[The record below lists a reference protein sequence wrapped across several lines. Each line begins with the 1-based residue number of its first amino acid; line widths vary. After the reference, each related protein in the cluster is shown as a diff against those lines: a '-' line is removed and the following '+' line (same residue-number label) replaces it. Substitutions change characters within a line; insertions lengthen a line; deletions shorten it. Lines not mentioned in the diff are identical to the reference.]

1 MTFRNQVAIITGA
14 SSGIGAEL
22 ARQLAAGGA
31 RLALAARRAELLEE
45 VAADCR
51 GLGGEALVVPT
62 DITVPERCAA
72 LVERT
77 VDTYGAV
84 DMLINNAGISMHAL
98 FADIEELDIFERIMR
113 VNYLGAVACTHYALP
128 HLLRA
133 RGRIVVVSSLVG
145 MAGVPT
151 RTGYA
156 ASKHALHGFFDSLR
170 VELAGSG
177 VSVTIACPGFV
188 DTGIRRYRAVAGDGR
203 RNIRSRRMPVERCV
217 RIILRAAERRRR
229 GVVMTF
235 VGKVGR
241 FVRPFLPGLID
252 RIARKK
258 VGLRAPA
265 ARLSRSKG

>member
-1 MTFRNQVAIITGA
+1 MTFKDQVTIITGA

-51 GLGGEALVVPT
+51 QLGGQAVALPT
-62 DITVPERCAA
+62 DITVPEQCAA
-72 LVERT
+72 LVQRT
-77 VDTYGAV
+77 VDTYGEI

-98 FADIEELDIFERIMR
+98 FTDIEDLDIFDRIMR

-128 HLLRA
+128 HLLSA
-133 RGRIVVVSSLVG
+133 RGRIVVVSSLTG
-145 MAGVPT
+145 KAGVPT

-177 VSVTIACPGFV
+177 VSITIACPSFV
-188 DTGIRRYRAVAGDGR
+188 DTGIRRYNTGQGESHRKT
-203 RNIRSRRMPVERCV
+203 RSKRMPVKRCA

-229 GVVMTF
+229 EVVMTAL
-235 VGKVGR
+235 GKVGR
-241 FVRPFLPGLID
+241 LVRPFLPGLID
-252 RIARKK
+252 WVARKK
-258 VGLRAPA
+258 VGL
-265 ARLSRSKG
+265 S